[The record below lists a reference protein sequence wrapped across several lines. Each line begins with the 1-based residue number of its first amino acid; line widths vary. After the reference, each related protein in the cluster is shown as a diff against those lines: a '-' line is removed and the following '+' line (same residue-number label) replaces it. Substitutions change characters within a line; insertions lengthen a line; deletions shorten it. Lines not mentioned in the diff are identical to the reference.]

1 MKDTNFSHAFT
12 LAELLTAVLVIS
24 VIMVALAPV
33 ITKRMSENV
42 SVETDRKR
50 GEEIW
55 TNPGTYTFSVPAG
68 INTVEISGAGGG
80 GGGAGAVSKNY
91 SKTYTGAATRTITVP
106 KGVTRVTFTLVG
118 AGGGGGA
125 GNAKTKSDPC
135 KYPLTIPSMADS
147 GKDLCVTNFDPP
159 ITGDNW
165 STVVNTGT
173 TTVRSNACWKATESN
188 YTASPSSCS
197 AVSWPS
203 ASPYFTGGGCKK
215 MVCTYQ
221 GAADFCRN
229 ITDWPVF
236 INAAGT
242 GECNTSGCNPKIT
255 YRLFTNTEIKRLM
268 AESNSS
274 NNWKW
279 IFGKGL
285 DLAMH
290 MYVGTSVTGGKFTN
304 ASETGGCN
312 SPVSTAC
319 SAYKIF
325 VSGGHFYATDVYS
338 GDYSKIEFEKDGLI
352 YSAYTDGTGQVR
364 CVREL
369 NNWDQYSGAGGAS
382 GAKLTRTINVEPGDT
397 LTFVTGAGGAGGNK
411 GGGTGAQGGSTCVEH
426 KRNGVRY
433 TDPDNTLNNGYYC
446 AYGGY
451 GGRGATTSAN
461 GSPNPA
467 LAACSHTDGCT
478 KSTNGAS
485 GGTSQ
490 GGKGSNGGAGATA
503 DTGQGNVAGVGF
515 DAENESAGGG
525 GGYCPRGNRTPSNC
539 QKGGKGS
546 AGSFTI
552 TFDQYVPGGGGGAG
566 GAAGTDKDGNY
577 HPIKMRV
584 QGGETVTFTIG
595 SGGLGGQFSTNGED
609 GQDTVI
615 ATRNNPEVFIFEGG
629 LGGKTGTFDGSCAYD
644 TLGCGKGGAGGKGGK
659 YPNYLLTPSSFSYLT
674 APTTASG
681 KTGALDTK
689 GFVGGAGGATVLSPY
704 GSCGGFEVD
713 EDTTCTKYDA
723 DGNSGQKHNPITN
736 LLGGTGGG
744 AGGTDGLTGGSGGSG
759 GPGYIRIKW
768 DESNN
773 E

>member
-106 KGVTRVTFTLVG
+106 KGVTRVTFTLIG
-118 AGGGGGA
+118 AGGGGGGA
-125 GNAKTKSDPC
+125 AASIKNDPC
-135 KYPLTIPSMADS
+135 KFPLTIPSMADN
-147 GKDLCVTNFDPP
+147 GKDLCVANNFPP
-159 ITGDNW
+159 VGE
-165 STVVNTGT
+165 STFFDVLNVGTRAIRDVTCWVPTTSQNT
-173 TTVRSNACWKATESN
+173 AA
-188 YTASPSSCS
+188 YCS
-197 AVSWPS
+197 QTSWPH
-203 ASPYFTGGGCKK
+203 ANPYFTGGGCKK
-215 MVCTYQ
+215 MVCMRS
-221 GAADFCRN
+221 AAEHICSFYM
-229 ITDWPVF
+229 PGMV
-236 INAAGT
+236 
-242 GECNTSGCNPKIT
+242 GEDNRILS
-255 YRLFTNTEIKRLM
+255 YRFLTIAELRRLQ
-268 AESNSS
+268 SDSKPS
-274 NNWKW
+274 NNYKW
-279 IFGKGL
+279 IFGDGL
-285 DLAMH
+285 DLGMH
-290 MYVGTSVTGGKFTN
+290 MYMSGAVTGGKYTAANEAVGCVAPNSSVCSPYTLFLQDGS
-304 ASETGGCN
+304 AS
-312 SPVSTAC
+312 
-319 SAYKIF
+319 I
-325 VSGGHFYATDVYS
+325 TDIYYWGTTS
-338 GDYSKIEFEKDGLI
+338 YDNIAFEKNGI
-352 YSAYTDGTGQVR
+352 TFSSNVSNSGTAQFR

-382 GAKLTRTINVEPGDT
+382 GARLTRTINVEPGDT

-615 ATRNNPEVFIFEGG
+615 ATKNNPEVFIFEGG
-629 LGGKTGTFDGSCAYD
+629 LGGKTGTFDGTCTYD
-644 TLGCGKGGAGGKGGK
+644 TLGCGKGGTGGKGGK

-689 GFVGGAGGATVLSPY
+689 GFVGGSGGAAVLSPY

>member
-106 KGVTRVTFTLVG
+106 KGVTRVTFTLIG

-147 GKDLCVTNFDPP
+147 GKDLCVANVDPP
-159 ITGDNW
+159 ITGDSWVTIVNVG
-165 STVVNTGT
+165 TV
-173 TTVRSNACWKATESN
+173 TVKNDACWLATDSKN
-188 YTASPSSCS
+188 TAGDCSPTSY
-197 AVSWPS
+197 PS
-203 ASPYFTGGGCKK
+203 ASPYFKGGGCKK
-215 MVCTYQ
+215 MLCTHD
-221 GAADFCRN
+221 GAARFCSL
-229 ITDWPVF
+229 ITNWSLLQA
-236 INAAGT
+236 AAGT
-242 GECNTSGCNPKIT
+242 GECGTNIPACSNPIT
-255 YRLFTNTEIKRLM
+255 YRLLTINEFKRLW
-268 AESNSS
+268 ADSTPSNQY
-274 NNWKW
+274 KW
-279 IFGKGL
+279 FFGKGL
-285 DLAMH
+285 DFAMH
-290 MYVGTSVTGGKFTN
+290 MYVGGIPYTKGNEINSGCTSPQGAACYPYGAH
-304 ASETGGCN
+304 ASNGHITMLD
-312 SPVSTAC
+312 
-319 SAYKIF
+319 AYKADF
-325 VSGGHFYATDVYS
+325 SPR
-338 GDYSKIEFEKDGLI
+338 FEKDGPYFYNFI
-352 YSAYTDGTGQVR
+352 HEGAMQVR

-369 NNWDQYSGAGGAS
+369 DNWDQYSGAGGAS
-382 GAKLTRTINVEPGDT
+382 GARLTRTINVEPGDT

-490 GGKGSNGGAGATA
+490 GGKGANGGAGATA

-577 HPIKMRV
+577 RPIKMRV

-681 KTGALDTK
+681 KTGALDIK
-689 GFVGGAGGATVLSPY
+689 GFVGGSGGATVLSPY